1 MILFTF
7 SFFSLKYKRKIK
19 INIIS
24 YLVLKDVE
32 ILNLLFNETELEILI
47 ILFSTSF
54 KFFLLYFFFF
64 EKKIFYIIYN
74 HST

>member
-24 YLVLKDVE
+24 YLALKDVG

-47 ILFSTSF
+47 ILAEND
-54 KFFLLYFFFF
+54 F
-64 EKKIFYIIYN
+64 EIVIQNEITFNYSI
-74 HST
+74 TF